1 MREELLAYLWK
12 TQYFSRKS
20 LQTTDGD
27 DLIVV
32 KPGQEN
38 SNAGPDFSNAHI
50 QLNKTLW
57 VGNVELHIRASDWF
71 NHRHEEDTN
80 YDNVILHV
88 VWENDIPVFDIS
100 QQPMP
105 TLCLSEYVP
114 NSILKKYERWISQD
128 KKWIS
133 CADKIHTVPKFLQ
146 TQFWERLYVERLMEK
161 TALFQHWLSLTKNN
175 WEAVFFVA
183 MAKGF
188 GLKQNGLAFAN
199 MALATPWKAVLNSA
213 VNTKE
218 LEALLFGQSNLL
230 QKPVDHTYFAQQQK
244 TYLYLQHK
252 YQLKPITESLTFF
265 RLRPANFPT
274 IRLAQLAWL
283 TSKQPRLLSHIQAAK
298 SLDSLYALLQA
309 KTTSFWESHYQ
320 FHTPAKQQQRKL
332 TKSFIQ
338 LLLLNT
344 VFPFL
349 FQYYKYTGDGRVDQ
363 ILDWVRQL
371 PPEKNNYSLKFK
383 ELGCSIADALES
395 QACIQLKTN
404 YCTPRRC
411 LSCSFGHKL
420 LNL

>member
-1 MREELLAYLWK
+1 
-12 TQYFSRKS
+12 
-20 LQTTDGD
+20 
-27 DLIVV
+27 
-32 KPGQEN
+32 
-38 SNAGPDFSNAHI
+38 
-50 QLNKTLW
+50 
-57 VGNVELHIRASDWF
+57 
-71 NHRHEEDTN
+71 
-80 YDNVILHV
+80 
-88 VWENDIPVFDIS
+88 
-100 QQPMP
+100 
-105 TLCLSEYVP
+105 
-114 NSILKKYERWISQD
+114 
-128 KKWIS
+128 
-133 CADKIHTVPKFLQ
+133 
-146 TQFWERLYVERLMEK
+146 MEK

-175 WEAVFFVA
+175 WEAVFFVG

-213 VNTKE
+213 VNTEE

-349 FQYYKYTGDGRVDQ
+349 FQYYNTQATGVSIKFWTGCVNC
-363 ILDWVRQL
+363 
-371 PPEKNNYSLKFK
+371 PPKKTITVLSLRS
-383 ELGCSIADALES
+383 LAVA
-395 QACIQLKTN
+395 
-404 YCTPRRC
+404 
-411 LSCSFGHKL
+411 
-420 LNL
+420 